1 MNRAVH
7 PVRFDFAENPDE
19 TTRRALALLRERGL
33 VSAGDPV
40 VIVSDVLLP
49 GFDDGAVLL
58 RHA

>member
-1 MNRAVH
+1 
-7 PVRFDFAENPDE
+7 VRFDFSDHPDE
-19 TTRRALALLRERGL
+19 TTRRALALLRDRNL
-33 VSAGDPV
+33 LQPGDPV